1 MVIVGVILA
10 EASFLPC
17 TGSQAPV
24 IAPQSWVLALFTG
37 QMEGRFG
44 GAVCPGPPPLAMQ
57 LARVVCLG
65 ATFTG
70 VAAAAAV
77 LWRAEIDRLKTR
89 FVGELTVMTG
99 LDEMTVALLGRL
111 VTEPGR
117 GQVVLVEA
125 DPNHP
130 LLEEARATGA
140 RVIIADPGQAGALR
154 PVLIHLGLARGAAG
168 LRAPPG
174 RARQRDDPRRG
185 EAGTGAGAATGCG
198 GRFPPGAPGNHRGAP
213 GTTSMSSS
221 ARTTSARCGRCCRR
235 PSTWDGCGARCGP
248 SHPGPSSSSPMDKIK
263 KRGRQLFYDRD
274 GSEVRIERIYNRV
287 IFDELIRRPDLNL
300 PFQFQDEL
308 DVTWVGHPNW
318 YFRISKH
325 SLPFLK
331 TEYTSPTFFAD
342 DFPANE
348 NIGDYVLKPLYSFAG
363 HGVDM
368 EPTGQKIAAL
378 ENPCEWILQKKVDY
392 APFVVTVDGKKSK
405 AEIRM
410 MFVWPDNDR
419 NPTLVNNLVRM
430 SQGKMMGVDFNVD
443 KTWVGASIALHEA

>member
-1 MVIVGVILA
+1 MHPELRARFNADFTPEKYATLLRCVNETEKWPADFRISETPVFLTRAFTDDVTRGANAIIDATRTPEFVKQA
-10 EASFLPC
+10 ASAVPKELEVPNESAHPNFLVVDFAICEEENRLVPRLIEL
-17 TGSQAPV
+17 QAFPSLFGFQLLLLGCIRKAYPV
-24 IAPQSWVLALFTG
+24 IPRNWTSS
-37 QMEGRFG
+37 FG
-44 GAVCPGPPPLAMQ
+44 GIKDDAYLQ
-57 LARVVCLG
+57 LLRR
-65 ATFTG
+65 T
-70 VAAAAAV
+70 
-77 LWRAEIDRLKTR
+77 
-89 FVGELTVMTG
+89 
-99 LDEMTVALLGRL
+99 
-111 VTEPGR
+111 
-117 GQVVLVEA
+117 
-125 DPNHP
+125 
-130 LLEEARATGA
+130 
-140 RVIIADPGQAGALR
+140 IIADSAAENVVLLEIEPEKQKTRIDFAATETLLDIR
-154 PVLIHLGLARGAAG
+154 PVCV
-168 LRAPPG
+168 
-174 RARQRDDPRRG
+174 
-185 EAGTGAGAATGCG
+185 T
-198 GRFPPGAPGNHRGAP
+198 
-213 GTTSMSSS
+213 
-221 ARTTSARCGRCCRR
+221 
-235 PSTWDGCGARCGP
+235 
-248 SHPGPSSSSPMDKIK
+248 KIK

-325 SLPFLK
+325 SLPFLE
-331 TEYTSPTFFAD
+331 TEHTSPTFFAD

-368 EPTGQKIAAL
+368 KPTRQKIAAL

-392 APFVVTVDGKKSK
+392 APFVMTVDGQKSK

-430 SQGKMMGVDFNVD
+430 SQGKMMGVDFNVE